1 MNKTKTQQGYILILT
16 LLITSAAIAVVTYIF
31 NRGSV
36 HVPFMQTMI
45 EREKAKMLAMS
56 GVQIAIAQLSR
67 TMPEEKKEKHIE
79 KKEQKPDLGKEA
91 KSFLMYL
98 LPVINRWQEYE
109 LKEKIDG
116 IDGQINI
123 CIMCEEGKIN
133 INQIYDFEHLAFVG
147 EKQKQGNWKLV
158 MQEICKRIEKISK
171 GKDLFQAIEKFLKT
185 RQYKINDVTELL
197 TIKEFAVF
205 KNAVF
210 YEPHVTLD
218 DDFGSSDF
226 VGLKKGKRPIYLTDI
241 FTVWSQSSK
250 IEPWF
255 FSDSINGVFNFPR
268 AQANEINKRKGQV
281 EGWTKEFKQKTTWKS
296 DWKKYMVPLYGKE
309 LRTLPK
315 DIELMFSSTFDPIM
329 FSVLCYATV
338 GKVTQRVFAILERT
352 RHSQNEQI
360 VYDVKIK
367 KLYWL

>member
-1 MNKTKTQQGYILILT
+1 MNKTKKQQGYILILT

-56 GVQIAIAQLSR
+56 GVQIAIAQLSYK
-67 TMPEEKKEKHIE
+67 MPEEEKEKRIEKKEK
-79 KKEQKPDLGKEA
+79 KPDLGKEA
-91 KSFLMYL
+91 KSFLKYL

-109 LKEKIDG
+109 LKEKVDG
-116 IDGQINI
+116 IDGQINV

-133 INQIYDFEHLAFVG
+133 INQIYDFERLAFVG

-158 MQEICKRIEKISK
+158 MQEVCKRIEKIAK
-171 GKDLFQAIEKFLKT
+171 GKDLLQAIEKFLKA

-197 TIKEFAVF
+197 TVKEFAIF
-205 KNAVF
+205 KNAIF
-210 YEPHVTLD
+210 YEPL
-218 DDFGSSDF
+218 GPPLKSSNF
-226 VGLKKGKRPIYLTDI
+226 VGSKKGKRPIYLTDI

-250 IEPWF
+250 IEPWL
-255 FSDSINGVFNFPR
+255 FSDSINGVFNLPR
-268 AQANEINKRKGQV
+268 AQLGEINARKGRV
-281 EGWTKEFKQKTTWKS
+281 EGWTKEFKQKTTWKD

-315 DIELMFSSTFDPIM
+315 DIESMFSSTFAPTM
-329 FSVLCYATV
+329 FSALCYATV

-352 RHSQNEQI
+352 QHSQNDQI